1 MNRAE
6 RRKKVPATEAKVT
19 NMLMYHEGINYA
31 TDCIYASVLLVLHDK
46 FGFGKERSQRLLN
59 LIKEQVDAVHEKRVS
74 IQDIKAVI
82 QEELDIN
89 LIYSSKGAKLNG

>member
-1 MNRAE
+1 MSRADN
-6 RRKKVPATEAKVT
+6 RRKFSAGEVEVIKQVTYYEAMNFT
-19 NMLMYHEGINYA
+19 
-31 TDCIYASVLLVLHDK
+31 TDCIYASVLLVLRDK

-74 IQDIKAVI
+74 IQDIKTVI

>member
-1 MNRAE
+1 MNRADK
-6 RRKKVPATEAKVT
+6 RRKFSAGEVEVIKQVTYYEAMNFT
-19 NMLMYHEGINYA
+19 

-46 FGFGKERSQRLLN
+46 FGWGKDRSQRLLN

-89 LIYSSKGAKLNG
+89 LIYSSKGAQK